1 MEGDN
6 EIRGLP
12 YEYVLQIDGKVKS
25 AYRRFVDALR
35 AGPHPLH
42 CIPLYTPAVKF
53 RFPGTETAAARDLVR
68 MRPLLWRN
76 AEHLVLPGPCGGQVG

>member
-25 AYRRFVDALR
+25 AYRRFVDALK
-35 AGPHPLH
+35 
-42 CIPLYTPAVKF
+42 AV
-53 RFPGTETAAARDLVR
+53 RESHRR
-68 MRPLLWRN
+68 
-76 AEHLVLPGPCGGQVG
+76 LP

>member
-1 MEGDN
+1 MEGDD

-35 AGPHPLH
+35 AGLELKHMYPQSD
-42 CIPLYTPAVKF
+42 VKVCDAS
-53 RFPGTETAAARDLVR
+53 EQSTAELKQGIISAA
-68 MRPLLWRN
+68 
-76 AEHLVLPGPCGGQVG
+76 

>member
-1 MEGDN
+1 MEGDD

-35 AGPHPLH
+35 AGLELKQMYPQSD
-42 CIPLYTPAVKF
+42 VK
-53 RFPGTETAAARDLVR
+53 V
-68 MRPLLWRN
+68 
-76 AEHLVLPGPCGGQVG
+76 